1 MQSFSNELSPNGRN
15 LSVFLRFYNYFL
27 GKNFVIKK
35 LFQSRSNFY
44 NNVPTCD
51 IRLFMQSL
59 SNKLSPDSRNLGV
72 FLRFNS
78 YFLVP
83 DFHNQKIVSRSDEFL

>member
-1 MQSFSNELSPNGRN
+1 MQALSNELSPNGRN
-15 LSVFLRFYNYFL
+15 LVVLLQFYSYFWGL
-27 GKNFVIKK
+27 IFVIDK
-35 LFQSRSNFY
+35 LFQNRSNFY

-59 SNKLSPDSRNLGV
+59 SNELSPDSRNLGV